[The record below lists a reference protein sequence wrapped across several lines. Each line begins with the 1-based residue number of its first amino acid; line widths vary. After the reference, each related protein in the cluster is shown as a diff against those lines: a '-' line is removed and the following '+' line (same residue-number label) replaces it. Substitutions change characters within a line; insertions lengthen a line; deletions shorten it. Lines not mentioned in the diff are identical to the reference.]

1 MLNYGNYIIIM
12 NQHELFNKKFNFTIF
27 RSYILRILQ
36 SNHLYF
42 INQII
47 PKELITIFD
56 PIEFEMILNGLPFI
70 NVDDWEA
77 NSVYKGVYTV

>member
-1 MLNYGNYIIIM
+1 MNYLTRSSILPFLEVISSEFYKVFFNYYII
-12 NQHELFNKKFNFTIF
+12 K
-27 RSYILRILQ
+27 
-36 SNHLYF
+36 
-42 INQII
+42 II
-47 PKELITIFD
+47 PKELIAIFD